1 MGGALALVSFGNSV
15 SATLDDFV
23 ENSVVITQCLNAGE
37 IGQYSSGGLVGQLQQ
52 SCLISDCINMGRSNK
67 RANALIGVVN
77 PNVRVGRNLNVGE
90 NWYLSHLRI
99 RFLFWELLHA
109 GHCRATESCDYEHI
123 QLTRL
128 KVGKDLYWM
137 GL

>member
-1 MGGALALVSFGNSV
+1 MSGELVSFRTS
-15 SATLDDFV
+15 
-23 ENSVVITQCLNAGE
+23 
-37 IGQYSSGGLVGQLQQ
+37 
-52 SCLISDCINMGRSNK
+52 
-67 RANALIGVVN
+67 
-77 PNVRVGRNLNVGE
+77 
-90 NWYLSHLRI
+90 RI
-99 RFLFWELLHA
+99 RLLFWELLHA

>member
-52 SCLISDCINMGRSNK
+52 KL
-67 RANALIGVVN
+67 
-77 PNVRVGRNLNVGE
+77 P
-90 NWYLSHLRI
+90 YL
-99 RFLFWELLHA
+99 
-109 GHCRATESCDYEHI
+109 
-123 QLTRL
+123 RL
-128 KVGKDLYWM
+128 YKYGTLK
-137 GL
+137 

>member
-1 MGGALALVSFGNSV
+1 MPQLGCQSKRKGRQELECRGELVSFRTS
-15 SATLDDFV
+15 
-23 ENSVVITQCLNAGE
+23 
-37 IGQYSSGGLVGQLQQ
+37 
-52 SCLISDCINMGRSNK
+52 
-67 RANALIGVVN
+67 
-77 PNVRVGRNLNVGE
+77 
-90 NWYLSHLRI
+90 RI